1 MTAASPSANG
11 ARPLQGIRVLD
22 FTRVLAGPYCT
33 ALFADLGADVL
44 KIEPPNGDD
53 YRHIGPFHKD
63 GSSAVF
69 EAVNR
74 GKRSIVLDLATADH
88 RTIALELASGADVV
102 VENFRPGVADK
113 LGIGWATLSRHNPR
127 LVYASISGFGQNGPN
142 ALRPAYDIIIQA
154 MSGIMAVTGDPDGP
168 PTLIGESIA
177 DVVCGLFGSWAI
189 LAALVERDRT
199 GSGRYIDIAM
209 FDAMMALQPLVVAR
223 YLATGVAPQ
232 RMGNRHA
239 LSVPFGAF
247 AARDGTFVLAVLN
260 DKLFTALAH
269 LIGKPELV
277 VNPRFASDSQRAA
290 NEAELRAD
298 IESWSRPLT
307 ASEAVSAL
315 VAAGVPAAEVMD
327 TAQAL
332 ASSQA
337 TARPLLQELAHPDLG
352 RTFVPEQPARFQNA
366 SRGGLKAA
374 PRLSEHTHAVLA
386 DPARA
391 WD

>member
-1 MTAASPSANG
+1 MIPAADG
-11 ARPLQGIRVLD
+11 ARPLQGLRVLD

-33 ALFADLGADVL
+33 ALLADLGADIL
-44 KIEPPNGDD
+44 KIEPPSGDD
-53 YRHIGPFHKD
+53 YRHIGPFYAD

-88 RTIALELASGADVV
+88 RAIALELARDADVV

-113 LGIGWATLSRHNPR
+113 LGIGWSTLSQFNKR
-127 LVYASISGFGQNGPN
+127 LIYASISGFGQNGPN

-154 MSGIMAVTGDPDGP
+154 MSGIMAVTGEPGNP

-177 DVVCGLFGSWAI
+177 DVVSGLFGSWAI

-199 GSGRYIDIAM
+199 GAGRYIDIAM
-209 FDAMMALQPLVVAR
+209 FDAMMALQPLVMTR
-223 YLATGVAPQ
+223 YLATGMAPQ

-239 LSVPFGAF
+239 LSAPFGAF

-260 DKLFTALAH
+260 DKLFTALTH
-269 LIGKPELV
+269 IIGKPELAE
-277 VNPRFASDSQRAA
+277 NPRFASDSQRAL
-290 NEAELRAD
+290 NEAALRAE
-298 IESWSRPLT
+298 IEIWSRSLT

-315 VAAGVPAAEVMD
+315 IAAGVPAAEVMD

-332 ASSQA
+332 ASPQA
-337 TARPLLQELAHPDLG
+337 TARPLLQELAHPALG
-352 RTFVPEQPARFQNA
+352 QISVPEQPVRFQGA
-366 SRGGLKAA
+366 SRGGLKTA
-374 PRLSEHTHAVLA
+374 PRLGEHTQAALS